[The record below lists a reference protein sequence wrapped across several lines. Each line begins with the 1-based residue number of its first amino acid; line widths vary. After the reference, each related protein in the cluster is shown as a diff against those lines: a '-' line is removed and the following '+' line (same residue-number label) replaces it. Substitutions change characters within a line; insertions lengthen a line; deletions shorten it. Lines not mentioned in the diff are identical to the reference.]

1 MRSFFHN
8 FFYHPTS
15 SAWGIGAIVMGTIAA
30 YRDDWSFAL
39 SFWTLGLQQMGSRDT
54 DRTAERLP
62 PPREDSGPSPL
73 PIILFLV
80 TGTLALSGCAGSRY
94 VERVEHVK
102 DTVFVSS
109 PARVDTFTATLRSV
123 DTVRIDT
130 GRIRLFVE
138 RRTDTLRI
146 AADCLPDSTPVRIVT
161 KVENRGQVLWRD
173 RDVTSWRKLLAWFVV
188 GVAVGVLLC
197 AGIMWHRK

>member
-73 PIILFLV
+73 QAALKQLDPDALTPREALDALY
-80 TGTLALSGCAGSRY
+80 TL
-94 VERVEHVK
+94 K
-102 DTVFVSS
+102 
-109 PARVDTFTATLRSV
+109 
-123 DTVRIDT
+123 
-130 GRIRLFVE
+130 
-138 RRTDTLRI
+138 
-146 AADCLPDSTPVRIVT
+146 
-161 KVENRGQVLWRD
+161 
-173 RDVTSWRKLLAWFVV
+173 KLT
-188 GVAVGVLLC
+188 
-197 AGIMWHRK
+197 